1 MSYRRFSAAVTA
13 AAEGVGAIVTE
24 GQHVCEPSLSGTREQ
39 ERVLCAGASS
49 KGSVIRS
56 RRRGATAIA

>member
-1 MSYRRFSAAVTA
+1 MA

-24 GQHVCEPSLSGTREQ
+24 GRHVCEPLLSGTREQ
-39 ERVLCAGASS
+39 ERVLCAGVSL

-56 RRRGATAIA
+56 RQKGATATA

>member
-24 GQHVCEPSLSGTREQ
+24 GRHVYEPSLSGTQER
-39 ERVLCAGASS
+39 ERVLCAGASL
-49 KGSVIRS
+49 KGSVI
-56 RRRGATAIA
+56 

>member
-13 AAEGVGAIVTE
+13 VVEGVGVIVTE
-24 GQHVCEPSLSGTREQ
+24 GQYIYKPLLSGTREQ
-39 ERVLCAGASS
+39 ERVLCAGAFL

-56 RRRGATAIA
+56 R

>member
-1 MSYRRFSAAVTA
+1 MSYRRFSAAIMA

-24 GQHVCEPSLSGTREQ
+24 GRHVYKPLLLGTQEQ
-39 ERVLCAGASS
+39 ERVLYAGASL

-56 RRRGATAIA
+56 RRRGAIATA